1 MLLNSCGY
9 MGLGLEEIDSHEV
22 TCGLGW
28 RKGGWAIFRP
38 STLSNLKK
46 KSSHILF
53 IYIAFSFDFHEG
65 PNTVSR
71 CCK

>member
-1 MLLNSCGY
+1 MRKKKVQYIMLLNSCGY

-22 TCGLGW
+22 MYGLGW

-46 KSSHILF
+46 KKIVWIVF
-53 IYIAFSFDFHEG
+53 G
-65 PNTVSR
+65 
-71 CCK
+71 